1 MIWALAIPAGVAY
14 LFWSFWFKRQGVC
27 DGGKTPGKV
36 VPKIQTLLDNPDKIK
51 YNMKDMKAPRVAGF
65 IFKILIWL
73 AYTRVGR
80 YFLIPTIKRN
90 SNLHALDGLYIPDEP
105 IMYPTPLV
113 NPSKEDHSQA
123 NEQRIKKFL
132 DQEINDGHT
141 EDFHFPSV
149 ADFVRA
155 YRCGDVTP
163 SDVAM
168 TVLEAIA
175 NSDRATP
182 SLRAIVQSNRN
193 VVLAMAAASTQRW
206 KDNKTLSPLDGVPI
220 AVKEEFRVEPYE
232 FRAGATFVP
241 IITQGVPESAI
252 VRKLL
257 DAGAVLIGMANMHEF
272 GLGTLGSNPNKDHLT
287 ARNPYNT
294 QCYAGGSSSG
304 SAASVAAGFC
314 PIAIG
319 ADGGG
324 SVRIPAALCGIV
336 GLKPTFRLL
345 NSEGQFPQ
353 AFSVGVPGPLC
364 SSVLDAA
371 LAMDI
376 MSKGEDGNRL
386 SLDGLGEERLDGLN
400 IGVYWDYFQHADS
413 EIVTQ
418 CKAAVS
424 KLESL
429 GATIVSIAIPEL
441 EESRV
446 AHSVSIIS
454 EFSSALAVDIDKHFD
469 EMNLESHLLLSLG
482 YHYSAIE
489 YLNAQKQRTRAI
501 AALKHLFEEQK
512 IDAIV
517 TPGTGC
523 PAPIIRAD
531 AVKDGSVEAEISG
544 LLMRFAYLAN
554 LTGVPGLV
562 VPVGYTSGE
571 GLPIGLQLM
580 GGWYQENTLLKIG
593 WALEKA
599 FPRNKPQVFYDI
611 LKKNN

>member
-1 MIWALAIPAGVAY
+1 MLLYLFLGVLCALALLTLRFCLSRTPVSHGRKVAPLMKNILQNSEQIQYNLKDVVVPVLFGWKFSLVTWLSYTRIGRLFLVPWLLRSAGVERMASY
-14 LFWSFWFKRQGVC
+14 
-27 DGGKTPGKV
+27 
-36 VPKIQTLLDNPDKIK
+36 
-51 YNMKDMKAPRVAGF
+51 
-65 IFKILIWL
+65 
-73 AYTRVGR
+73 
-80 YFLIPTIKRN
+80 
-90 SNLHALDGLYIPDEP
+90 YIPEKP
-105 IMYPTPLV
+105 TYYPNPTKPLM
-113 NPSKEDHSQA
+113 SREHSIA
-123 NEQRIKKFL
+123 NIAKIEELVEREISHGKK
-132 DQEINDGHT
+132 

-182 SLRAIVQSNRN
+182 PLRAIVQSNRN

-206 KDNKTLSPLDGVPI
+206 KDNKTLSPLDGVPV
-220 AVKEEFRVEPYE
+220 AVKESFRVEPYP
-232 FRAGATFVP
+232 FRCGGDFVP
-241 IITQGVPESAI
+241 KMTTGVPESVA
-252 VRKLL
+252 VENLKR
-257 DAGAVLIGMANMHEF
+257 AGAVIIGIANLQEF
-272 GLGTLGSNPNKDHLT
+272 GTGTLGSNPNKSHLT
-287 ARNPYNT
+287 PRNPYNT
-294 QCYAGGSSSG
+294 QYYPGGSSSG
-304 SAASVAAGFC
+304 SAVSVAAGFC
-314 PIAIG
+314 PIALG
-319 ADGGG
+319 TDGGG

-336 GLKPTFRLL
+336 GLKPTYGLIDTMGMIPL
-345 NSEGQFPQ
+345 SY
-353 AFSVGVPGPLC
+353 SVGVPGPLC

-371 LAMDI
+371 LAMDL
-376 MSKGEDGNRL
+376 MSRGEDGNRL

-446 AHSVSIIS
+446 AHSISIIS
-454 EFSSALAVDIDKHFD
+454 EFSTSLLVDTDAHFND
-469 EMNLESHLLLSLG
+469 MCNETLMVLTAG
-482 YHYSAIE
+482 YQMPVVNF
-489 YLNAQKQRTRAI
+489 LNAQKQRSRAI
-501 AALKHLFEEQK
+501 AVLQHFFEDK
-512 IDAIV
+512 KLDAIV
-517 TPGTGC
+517 TPGTAC
-523 PAPIIRAD
+523 VAPEIPPQALSH
-531 AVKDGSVEAEISG
+531 GSSD
-544 LLMRFAYLAN
+544 LQHSTQLMRFAYLAN

-571 GLPIGLQLM
+571 GLPIGLQIM
-580 GGWYQENTLLKIG
+580 AGWYQENTLLKIG

-611 LKKNN
+611 LKKK

>member
-1 MIWALAIPAGVAY
+1 MLLYLILGGVLCVLALLKLRFWLSRTPVCHGRKVAPFMKNILQDSEQIQYDLKDVVVPVLFGWKFSLVTWLSYTRIGRLLLVPWLLRSAGVDRMRSY
-14 LFWSFWFKRQGVC
+14 
-27 DGGKTPGKV
+27 
-36 VPKIQTLLDNPDKIK
+36 
-51 YNMKDMKAPRVAGF
+51 
-65 IFKILIWL
+65 
-73 AYTRVGR
+73 
-80 YFLIPTIKRN
+80 
-90 SNLHALDGLYIPDEP
+90 YIPEKP
-105 IMYPTPLV
+105 TYYPNPAKPPMTRDNSRANIAKIVELV
-113 NPSKEDHSQA
+113 E
-123 NEQRIKKFL
+123 R
-132 DQEINDGHT
+132 EISDGHT

-155 YRCGDVTP
+155 YRCGNVTP

-182 SLRAIVQSNRN
+182 PLRAIVQSNRD

-206 KDNKTLSPLDGVPI
+206 KDNKTLSPLDGVPV
-220 AVKEEFRVEPYE
+220 AVKEGFRVEPYPFRSGGDFVPKMSIGIPE
-232 FRAGATFVP
+232 SVAVGNLKRAGAV
-241 IITQGVPESAI
+241 I
-252 VRKLL
+252 
-257 DAGAVLIGMANMHEF
+257 IGMANLQEF
-272 GLGTLGSNPNKDHLT
+272 GTGTLGSNPNKSHST

-294 QCYAGGSSSG
+294 QCYPGGSSSG
-304 SAASVAAGFC
+304 SAVSVAAGFC

-319 ADGGG
+319 TDGGG
-324 SVRIPAALCGIV
+324 SVRIPAVLCGVV
-336 GLKPTFRLL
+336 GLKPTYGLIDTTGML
-345 NSEGQFPQ
+345 PLSY
-353 AFSVGVPGPLC
+353 SVGVPGPLC

-454 EFSSALAVDIDKHFD
+454 EFSTSLLVDTDAHFND
-469 EMNLESHLLLSLG
+469 MCNETLMVLTAG
-482 YHYSAIE
+482 YQMPVVNF
-489 YLNAQKQRTRAI
+489 LNAQKQRSRAI
-501 AALKHLFEEQK
+501 AVLQHLFDDK
-512 IDAIV
+512 KLDAIV
-517 TPGTGC
+517 SPGTAC
-523 PAPIIRAD
+523 VAPAILPQALSH
-531 AVKDGSVEAEISG
+531 GSSD
-544 LLMRFAYLAN
+544 LQHSTQLMRFAYLAN

-593 WALEKA
+593 WALEKG

-611 LKKNN
+611 LKKKN

>member
-1 MIWALAIPAGVAY
+1 MKNILQNSEQIQYNLKGVVVPVLFGWKFSLVTWLSYTRIGRLFLVPWLLRSAGVERMASY
-14 LFWSFWFKRQGVC
+14 
-27 DGGKTPGKV
+27 
-36 VPKIQTLLDNPDKIK
+36 
-51 YNMKDMKAPRVAGF
+51 
-65 IFKILIWL
+65 
-73 AYTRVGR
+73 
-80 YFLIPTIKRN
+80 
-90 SNLHALDGLYIPDEP
+90 YIPEKP
-105 IMYPTPLV
+105 TYYPNPTKPLM
-113 NPSKEDHSQA
+113 SREHSIA
-123 NEQRIKKFL
+123 NIAKIEELVEREISHGKK
-132 DQEINDGHT
+132 

-182 SLRAIVQSNRN
+182 PLRAIVQSNRN

-206 KDNKTLSPLDGVPI
+206 KDNKTLSPLDGVPV
-220 AVKEEFRVEPYE
+220 AVKESFRVEPYP
-232 FRAGATFVP
+232 FRCGGDFVP
-241 IITQGVPESAI
+241 KMTTGVPESVA
-252 VRKLL
+252 VENLKR
-257 DAGAVLIGMANMHEF
+257 AGAVIIGIANLQEF
-272 GLGTLGSNPNKDHLT
+272 GTGTLGSNPNKSHLT
-287 ARNPYNT
+287 PRNPYNT
-294 QCYAGGSSSG
+294 RCYPGGSSSG
-304 SAASVAAGFC
+304 SAVSVAAGFC
-314 PIAIG
+314 PIALG
-319 ADGGG
+319 TDGGG

-336 GLKPTFRLL
+336 GLKPTYGLIDTMGMIPL
-345 NSEGQFPQ
+345 SY
-353 AFSVGVPGPLC
+353 SVGVPGPLC

-371 LAMDI
+371 LAMDL
-376 MSKGEDGNRL
+376 MSRGEDGNRL

-446 AHSVSIIS
+446 AHSISIIS
-454 EFSSALAVDIDKHFD
+454 EFSTSLLVDTDAHFND
-469 EMNLESHLLLSLG
+469 MCNETLMVLTGG
-482 YHYSAIE
+482 YQMPVVNF
-489 YLNAQKQRTRAI
+489 LNAQKQRSRSI
-501 AALKHLFEEQK
+501 AVLQHFFEDK
-512 IDAIV
+512 KLDAIV
-517 TPGTGC
+517 TPGTAC
-523 PAPIIRAD
+523 VAPEIPPQALSH
-531 AVKDGSVEAEISG
+531 GSSDIQHSTQ
-544 LLMRFAYLAN
+544 LMRFAYLAN

-580 GGWYQENTLLKIG
+580 AGWYQENTLLKIG

-611 LKKNN
+611 LKKM

>member
-1 MIWALAIPAGVAY
+1 MLLYLILGGVLCVLALLKLRFWLSRTPVCHGRKVAPFMKNILQDSEQIQYDLKDVVVPVLFGWKFSLVTWLSYTRIGRLLLVPWLLRSAGVDRMRSY
-14 LFWSFWFKRQGVC
+14 
-27 DGGKTPGKV
+27 
-36 VPKIQTLLDNPDKIK
+36 
-51 YNMKDMKAPRVAGF
+51 
-65 IFKILIWL
+65 
-73 AYTRVGR
+73 
-80 YFLIPTIKRN
+80 
-90 SNLHALDGLYIPDEP
+90 YIPEKP
-105 IMYPTPLV
+105 TYYPNPAKPPMTRDNSRANIAKIAELV
-113 NPSKEDHSQA
+113 E
-123 NEQRIKKFL
+123 R
-132 DQEINDGHT
+132 EISDGHT

-155 YRCGDVTP
+155 YRCGNVTP

-182 SLRAIVQSNRN
+182 PLRAIVQSNRD

-206 KDNKTLSPLDGVPI
+206 KDNKTLSPLDGVPV
-220 AVKEEFRVEPYE
+220 AVKEGFRVEPYPFRSGGDFVPKMSIGIPE
-232 FRAGATFVP
+232 SVAVDNLKRAGAV
-241 IITQGVPESAI
+241 I
-252 VRKLL
+252 
-257 DAGAVLIGMANMHEF
+257 IGMANLQEF
-272 GLGTLGSNPNKDHLT
+272 GTGTLGSNPNKSHST

-294 QCYAGGSSSG
+294 QCYPGGSSSG
-304 SAASVAAGFC
+304 SAVSVAAGFC

-319 ADGGG
+319 TDGGD
-324 SVRIPAALCGIV
+324 SVRIPAVLCGVV
-336 GLKPTFRLL
+336 GLKPTYGLIDTTGML
-345 NSEGQFPQ
+345 PLSY
-353 AFSVGVPGPLC
+353 SVGVPGPLC

-454 EFSSALAVDIDKHFD
+454 EFSTSLLVDTDAHFND
-469 EMNLESHLLLSLG
+469 MCNETLMVLTAG
-482 YHYSAIE
+482 YQMPVVNF
-489 YLNAQKQRTRAI
+489 LNAQKQRSRAI
-501 AALKHLFEEQK
+501 AVLQHLFDDK
-512 IDAIV
+512 KLDAIV
-517 TPGTGC
+517 SPGTAC
-523 PAPIIRAD
+523 VAPAILPQALSH
-531 AVKDGSVEAEISG
+531 GSSD
-544 LLMRFAYLAN
+544 LQHSTQLMRFAYLAN

-593 WALEKA
+593 WALEKG

-611 LKKNN
+611 LKKKN